1 MSRNWKEEFKG
12 LPGGDLIQDG
22 LDDLEEGKISESALL
37 VLVARPRLLALGI
50 PVKVPENLPA
60 GPVEHALYS
69 AIEERLGRGAHSY
82 YNSLIR
88 RAVSF
93 EHALEREETQELLK
107 SK

>member
-1 MSRNWKEEFKG
+1 MNRNWKEEFKG
-12 LPGGDLIQDG
+12 LPGADLIQNG
-22 LDDLEEGKISESALL
+22 LEDLEQGEISEPALL
-37 VLVARPRLLALGI
+37 VLVARPRLVALGI
-50 PVKVPENLPA
+50 PVKVPENKPS

-93 EHALEREETQELLK
+93 AHALEREETRELLK
-107 SK
+107 RK